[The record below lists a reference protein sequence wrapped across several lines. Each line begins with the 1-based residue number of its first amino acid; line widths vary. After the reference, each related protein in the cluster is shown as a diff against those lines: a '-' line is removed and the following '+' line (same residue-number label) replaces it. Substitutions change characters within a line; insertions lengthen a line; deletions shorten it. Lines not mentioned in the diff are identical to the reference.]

1 MDTYLSRL
9 PRILQHLSILLKDRG
24 YIPPQFKNDVNDIIN
39 SALEQNCS
47 IGQHLT
53 FHVEHVSTKK
63 SLLVSFIDPIFDSA
77 KNKEIMTSAY
87 QIHGAVDEYMNSEDH
102 ALIICYGKLSPDA
115 TKEVSKLRKRNIQ
128 VIIHTSLL
136 FALSKHVMIRAHV
149 ALSDKDAN
157 SWEELNHIKRSQL
170 PILKYNDPV
179 RIWYGWPKDT
189 IINIERGAYRVV
201 K

>member
-9 PRILQHLSILLKDRG
+9 PRILQHLSLLLKDRG
-24 YIPPQFKNDVNDIIN
+24 YIPPQFQSSINEIIN
-39 SALEQNCS
+39 STLEKNCS

-63 SLLVSFIDPIFDSA
+63 PLLVSFLDPIFDAA

-87 QIHGAVDEYMNSEDH
+87 QIHGAIDEYMNPGDQ

-136 FALSKHVMIRAHV
+136 FPLSKHVMIRPHV
-149 ALSDKDAN
+149 ALSDKEAIK
-157 SWEELNHIKRSQL
+157 WEELNHIKRSQL

-201 K
+201 E